1 MSENPST
8 TPSESLSES
17 APTSPSVKTPTA
29 AEAVTAEVVSLLQE
43 SAPALRAELVGYY
56 VDAEKKRRL
65 QLLVKAFEKKKQ
77 LAEAVSQ
84 AKRTKPDTTTFT
96 ADGAAVIVP
105 ATYTKDELETRKK
118 AIAEA
123 EKKQSEFEQQLT
135 LALVLADAKA
145 YDKLAKQLG

>member
-29 AEAVTAEVVSLLQE
+29 AEAVTAEVASLLGS
-43 SAPALRAELVGYY
+43 SAEAVKAELVSYY

-77 LAEAVSQ
+77 LAEAVAQ
-84 AKRTKPDTTTFT
+84 TKRPKPNTTTYT
-96 ADGAAVIVP
+96 ADGAEVVVP

-118 AIAEA
+118 AIADA
-123 EKKQSEFEQQLT
+123 EKKQADFEQLLT
-135 LALVLADAKA
+135 AALVFADAKA

>member
-1 MSENPST
+1 M
-8 TPSESLSES
+8 
-17 APTSPSVKTPTA
+17 
-29 AEAVTAEVVSLLQE
+29 QE

-56 VDAEKKRRL
+56 VDVEKKRRL
-65 QLLVKAFEKKKQ
+65 QLLVKAFEKKRQ

-96 ADGAAVIVP
+96 ADGAAVVVP